1 MQERRAFDERGSLPF
16 EFGEFDLPSAE
27 FAAEFFASLFQLA
40 EPLERRFA
48 FAVEFVDV
56 PLENAE
62 LRRKFRDLPFDF
74 LFLPNFLRFR
84 LLERSTAG
92 LESGQLPG
100 EAARFGVF
108 FLTFRSERFAVGGE
122 RFGLRRQFFE
132 RGGFG
137 GELFRDLLDGGS
149 GVGEFRFRLA
159 RRRVGVDALNAEFDR
174 LSASASEFRRP
185 IVDLRRLKIDG
196 RRFGGDSFAN
206 AGKLRFDAAQ
216 LRFDVGQ
223 FRRGVSSRG
232 LGGGDSLF
240 GDRLKFGEIGR
251 FDGRL
256 LAFGRFEPPI
266 EEGDFDA
273 KFLQSGGV
281 KSIIFRFAGLR
292 FRFAELAFDFADQIG
307 EAEQVLLDAFE
318 STGDLLFFRVES
330 GNARGLLQ
338 DGSAL
343 RARTLQQRLDA
354 ALFDDGVPLRPEPD
368 AGDDLAK
375 VFQTACVPVD

>member
-16 EFGEFDLPSAE
+16 EFGKFDLPSAE
-27 FAAEFFASLFQLA
+27 VAPEFFAPLFQLA

-48 FAVEFVDV
+48 LAVEFVDV

-62 LRRKFRDLPFDF
+62 LRRKFRDLPLDF

-92 LESGQLPG
+92 LERGQLPG

-108 FLTFRSERFAVGGE
+108 LLPFRSERFAFGGE

-137 GELFRDLLDGGS
+137 GELLRDLLDGGA

-159 RRRVGVDALNAEFDR
+159 RRSVGVDALNAEFDR
-174 LSASASEFRRP
+174 LSASASDFRRP

-206 AGKLRFDAAQ
+206 AGKLRFDATQ
-216 LRFDVGQ
+216 FRFDVGE
-223 FRRGVSSRG
+223 FGRGVPLRG
-232 LGGGDSLF
+232 LGGGDSLL
-240 GDRLKFGEIGR
+240 GGRLELGEIGR

-256 LAFGRFEPPI
+256 FAFGRFEPPI

-273 KFLQSGGV
+273 ELLQPRGV
-281 KSIIFRFAGLR
+281 KSVIFRFSGLR
-292 FRFAELAFDFADQIG
+292 FRLAELAFDFADQIG
-307 EAEQVLLDAFE
+307 EAEQILLDAFE
-318 STGDLLFFRVES
+318 STGDFLLFRVES

-338 DGSAL
+338 DGPAL
-343 RARTLQQRLDA
+343 RARTLQQRFDA
-354 ALFDDGVPLRPEPD
+354 ALFDDGVSLRTESD
-368 AGDDLAK
+368 AGDDLAE
-375 VFQTACVPVD
+375 VLQTACVPVD